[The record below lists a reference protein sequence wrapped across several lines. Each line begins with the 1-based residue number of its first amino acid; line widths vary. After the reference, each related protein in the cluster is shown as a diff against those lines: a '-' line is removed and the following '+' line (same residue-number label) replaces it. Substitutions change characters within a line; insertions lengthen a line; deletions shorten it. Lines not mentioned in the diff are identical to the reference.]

1 MKKTLIK
8 RGFLGFPLGI
18 AIGFVISLI
27 ISIYIGDGTFHP
39 ARQELI
45 KTMGDELKALIFQTV
60 LSGIMGSGFAMSSVI
75 WEIDSWSLAK
85 QSGIYFMIACIIMFP
100 IAYITNWMSHSIGGI
115 LSYIAI
121 FVVIFVLAWIIQYF
135 SWKRKITRVNDSIK
149 KQMS

>member
-45 KTMGDELKALIFQTV
+45 KTMGDELKALIF
-60 LSGIMGSGFAMSSVI
+60 
-75 WEIDSWSLAK
+75 
-85 QSGIYFMIACIIMFP
+85 
-100 IAYITNWMSHSIGGI
+100 
-115 LSYIAI
+115 
-121 FVVIFVLAWIIQYF
+121 
-135 SWKRKITRVNDSIK
+135 
-149 KQMS
+149 